1 MGYQTFL
8 SFGHVNYY
16 AIFSVLLLLSKPS
29 IGGFILQCFSVWPLC
44 MVLSYLIRKY
54 NSAYEGQVTDK
65 GIESPSGGEDSRWE
79 YWIKLEQDK
88 NVVTKKVTEDLYIQ
102 VTHQVY
108 VKKVPGSF
116 NILINQK
123 LVKIYVADVR

>member
-1 MGYQTFL
+1 
-8 SFGHVNYY
+8 
-16 AIFSVLLLLSKPS
+16 
-29 IGGFILQCFSVWPLC
+29 

-102 VTHQVY
+102 VTHQDY

-123 LVKIYVADVR
+123 LVKIYVADIR